1 MQVAQT
7 DLENAFKTSKLPLM
21 GYSFEAAISNQAL
34 AICLNRLA
42 QRKAKPLP
50 EPKPVKHYWYQEI

>member
-1 MQVAQT
+1 MQT
-7 DLENAFKTSKLPLM
+7 TLNDLEQAFNQSKLPLM
-21 GYSFEAAISNQAL
+21 GYSFDQAISTKAL

-50 EPKPVKHYWYQEI
+50 ESKPVKHYWYQEI